1 MRLRDL
7 GAARCDWKDEMKVA
21 RNETFWLRT
30 RKVLKSRRLQ
40 TLVKGVLLVTVWIVP
55 GYLLTSVHHSLE
67 YDFVQNVRVA
77 ASENSRFLLPI
88 GFGGFEFIPEHQ
100 GSEILKLMLVQLT
113 GVQIENL
120 QYFPI
125 GAFLVPFIFYVLCK
139 EVLDPTLAALL
150 SVSIAYDPTVVFGSY
165 HTAIYA
171 WSRSLLLVFLFLYV
185 KIIKGKNRQ
194 LVLLSHVVFIAAFS
208 IYWTGPALMVIY
220 SILINGLLLF
230 IYLYNK
236 DNKELKTNVLTISS
250 SLTFVIIYLGFG
262 EILYRYLPRIVG
274 SVYSEEFSAATLSL
288 YRRVLQLIGVLSPD
302 PEVFV
307 RYGSASTVQSVQAI
321 RYTLMGAAVA
331 WFLAVSVWRWLE
343 KRKPSISLETRALFL
358 ISILGMLLTHTLL
371 YATYG
376 HASTRYLALL
386 GPLICVLA
394 LQQSGISRRLT
405 AGAAIVLAV
414 LACVSFA
421 MAYQR
426 VSERSDWE
434 TIRAAKEWLEKY
446 TSEETVMTNVGTYAM
461 LAMELARDGRTLDYS
476 CFTVD
481 QYNAIINRPEDG
493 EEIEPI
499 SGYVVIDKKVTDHEL
514 CPGFR
519 YYEPFSQY
527 LDEIAENPAF
537 DAVYDN
543 GGLLILRPQ

>member
-1 MRLRDL
+1 
-7 GAARCDWKDEMKVA
+7 MKVA